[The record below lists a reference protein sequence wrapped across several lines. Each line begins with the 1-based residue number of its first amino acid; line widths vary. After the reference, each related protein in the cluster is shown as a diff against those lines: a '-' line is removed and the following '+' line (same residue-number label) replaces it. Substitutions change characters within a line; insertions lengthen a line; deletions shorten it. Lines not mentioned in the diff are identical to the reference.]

1 MSELYDTDGLRK
13 TVEAAAAARDAKPN
27 NLDSLFEYKLAK
39 TLPEVDGA
47 RLAELALYVETMI
60 ANVRREERRE
70 ERRKAVRELRNAGH
84 GLAADLIFKEDVT

>member
-13 TVEAAAAARDAKPN
+13 TAEAAAAARDAKPN
-27 NLDSLFEYKLAK
+27 NLDNLFEYKLAK

-60 ANVRREERRE
+60 ANVRRMERR
-70 ERRKAVRELRNAGH
+70 AAANELRRAGH
-84 GLAADLIFKEDVT
+84 GLAADLVFKGDVT